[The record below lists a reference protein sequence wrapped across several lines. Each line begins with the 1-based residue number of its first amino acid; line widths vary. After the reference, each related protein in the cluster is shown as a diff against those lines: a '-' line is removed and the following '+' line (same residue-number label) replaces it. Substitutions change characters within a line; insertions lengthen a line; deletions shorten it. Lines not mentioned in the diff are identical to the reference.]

1 MYNNY
6 DLHIK
11 ILLNIILIN
20 MFLLYD
26 ILIQSILFNKFTF
39 PLTRY
44 CINSGLYTLSEFEI
58 AAALIAPKILAY
70 YIRDMARYPLILL
83 CFANVKHN
91 HFLAQSVR

>member
-26 ILIQSILFNKFTF
+26 LLIQSILFNKFTF

-58 AAALIAPKILAY
+58 AAIGPDCPENSCLLHSGHGEVSINFA
-70 YIRDMARYPLILL
+70 LL
-83 CFANVKHN
+83 C
-91 HFLAQSVR
+91 